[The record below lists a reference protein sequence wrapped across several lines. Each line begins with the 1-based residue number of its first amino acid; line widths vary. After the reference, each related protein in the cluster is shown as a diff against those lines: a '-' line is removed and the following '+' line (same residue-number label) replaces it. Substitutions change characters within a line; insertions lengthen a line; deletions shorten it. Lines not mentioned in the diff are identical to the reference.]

1 MNDVIRNAAKAK
13 GIRLWQIAEKLGMND
28 GNFSRKLRRELPEEE
43 QRRILGII
51 EELPEREG
59 GGDNAENAN
68 D

>member
-51 EELPEREG
+51 EELSAREG